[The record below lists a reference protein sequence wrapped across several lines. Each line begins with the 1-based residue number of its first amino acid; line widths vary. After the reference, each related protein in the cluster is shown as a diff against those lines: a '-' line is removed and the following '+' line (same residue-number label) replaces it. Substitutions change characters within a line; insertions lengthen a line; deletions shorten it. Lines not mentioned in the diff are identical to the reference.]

1 MNVLGISSLVVGVL
15 AAESGF
21 TSSLVWKY
29 LLVTSVITAAKN
41 PKNDGSVFRLSSLF
55 VGGMVGHATLVYLG
69 SLIGQLIK

>member
-15 AAESGF
+15 SPGF

-29 LLVTSVITAAKN
+29 LLVTSAITAVKN
-41 PKNDGSVFRLSSLF
+41 PKNDGSAFRLSSLF

-69 SLIGQLIK
+69 SLIGQMIK